1 MKTFKSTVSKPIFS
15 FGLSAILFGLVPT
28 AFSTDANQ
36 GAKNQPRYECSTD
49 ECRTQYGFIFKV
61 RSEGKENPVLDE
73 NNKEDFGLSRRVD
86 IHHNEVY
93 TYDEEGFTPD
103 QKKVE
108 VTSNMS
114 IRLENGGMLW
124 ATEDPALNNPSM
136 NINGPTAI
144 AFDNGV
150 ISEPVQFSYYNNYSA
165 FIERLELVVFDGHD
179 TDLVT
184 PLTTVNVPVTNNG
197 RYAWDGKVT
206 LDQQLVLGNNI
217 LYTLRAYDKDGH
229 MDETR
234 IKTIRL
240 VSSQEKSASLLHLR
254 DSVPGDLAQSQTQ
267 QQIANKIIEESTYGS
282 NSLRQQTIPVYGS
295 RVRIFGQDIP
305 QGEYVTVNGDHIP
318 VSVDGKF
325 VAEYLMPVGKHNFR
339 VGMGKNEAL
348 IEKELTVD
356 VTGKYLFMVALADIT
371 ASKNSISDHI
381 VAIGEGDQFDD
392 DFLLNG
398 RLAFYLKGKVKGK
411 YLITAQADTREREL
425 EHLFDGFMDKD
436 PKDVFRRLDPDRY
449 YPVYG
454 DDSRVYRDVDTQGKF
469 YLRVDW
475 DKSQAIWGNFNTGI
489 TDNEFAQYNRSLYG
503 AAVNWR
509 SIDATELGESKK
521 QVKAFASQAQ
531 TAFGHNEFLGTG
543 GSLYYLRNTDILPGS
558 QKIVLEV
565 RDNTTGRVEKR
576 MDLKEGA
583 DYEIDT
589 IQGRIILRKPLSQI
603 SREGV
608 DSIIRDR
615 PLDGFD
621 NILLVDYEY
630 LPTGFSSEDTT
641 VGGRA
646 KVWLG
651 EHVAVGGTMID
662 ENRAGDDYE
671 LQGVDVTL
679 QAGRGTYLKVESA
692 STKSNQA
699 GSYFSDNG
707 GFSFAEVAP
716 EPSANNQRKEGDA
729 FSAEARANFKELGW
743 TENSWVASAWHRKTE
758 AGYSVARRTTNE
770 EVVEAGVEVQGEI
783 NDALSVRA
791 KVSEYERG
799 DNNKLEQVEVG
810 VSYRVTPKSQLTA
823 EVRQLDETI
832 SGVST
837 SATLGAVQYKQRVG
851 ESWDI
856 YGTGQFTID
865 NDAGKYD
872 NNDLFTLGTKYLF
885 GSRSS
890 VGAEYSTGHRGE
902 AASLNADYYVTD
914 DYSVYGKYTF
924 STDTRNTVFGPS
936 VRDGFTLGQRWRV
949 SNQVTVF
956 NESNY
961 LKSPQETG
969 LVHTFGLDY
978 IPTRGWNL
986 GLSLQEGELEALSGV
1001 VNRQAATISG
1011 AYRSNDMNWSS
1022 KLEYRDD
1029 SGTENREQWL
1039 TTNRMTYRLDEDW
1052 RLAARINY
1060 SKTEDFTNP
1069 QNSARFIEGNLGF
1082 SYRPVD
1088 NNRWALLGRY
1098 TYLYDLR
1105 TLAQVTTG
1113 SDQKSNIFS
1122 LEGIYRFNPE
1132 WELAAKLARRTGMVR
1147 QGRGTGAWYKSTVEL
1162 TALQVRYHLI
1172 KEWDAL
1178 AEYRILRSIE
1188 NQDRRVGWLIG
1199 VDYHISDY
1207 FKVGLGYNFTDFSDN
1222 LANLEYEY
1230 GGWFLNFVGKY

>member
-1 MKTFKSTVSKPIFS
+1 MKTLNKVSNPMLS

-28 AFSTDANQ
+28 AFSNDANPS
-36 GAKNQPRYECSTD
+36 ADNKPRYECSD
-49 ECRTQYGFIFKV
+49 AECRTQYGFIFKV
-61 RSEGKENPVLDE
+61 RSKGETKPMVTDGKGEDLDA
-73 NNKEDFGLSRRVD
+73 SRRVD
-86 IHHNEVY
+86 VHYDEVY
-93 TYDEEGFTPD
+93 THNEEGFTPD

-108 VTSNMS
+108 VTSNMT

-124 ATEDPALNNPSM
+124 ATEDPALTNPSL
-136 NINGPTAI
+136 NINGPSSI
-144 AFDNGV
+144 AFENGV
-150 ISEPVQFSYYNNYSA
+150 INEPVQFSYYNNYSA
-165 FIERLELVVFDGHD
+165 FIDRFEVVVFDGQD
-179 TDLVT
+179 LDLVT
-184 PLTTVNVPVTNNG
+184 PLSTVNVPVANNG
-197 RYAWDGKVT
+197 RYEWDGKIT
-206 LDQQLVLGNNI
+206 LDKQLIQGDNL
-217 LYTLRAYDKDGH
+217 LYVLRAYDKDGY
-229 MDETR
+229 MDET
-234 IKTIRL
+234 KAKAMRL
-240 VSSQEKSASLLHLR
+240 VSSQEKKANLLRIR
-254 DSVPGDLAQSQTQ
+254 DSVPGDVAQSRSE
-267 QQIANKIIEESTYGS
+267 QQIAGKLIEENTYGT
-282 NSLRQQTIPVYGS
+282 NNLRQQTIPVYGS

-318 VSVDGKF
+318 VDLEGKF

-339 VGMGKNEAL
+339 VGMGTGKNVAA
-348 IEKELTVD
+348 KELTVD

-371 ASKNSISDHI
+371 ASKNNVSDHI
-381 VAIGEGDQFDD
+381 IAAGDGDKFDE

-436 PKDVFRRLDPDRY
+436 PRDVFRRLDPDRY

-469 YLRVDW
+469 YVRVDW

-489 TDNEFAQYNRSLYG
+489 TGNEFAQYNRSLYG
-503 AAVNWR
+503 AAINWR

-558 QKIVLEV
+558 QKVVLET
-565 RDNTTGRVEKR
+565 RDNTTGRVEQT
-576 MDLKEGA
+576 MELKEGV

-589 IQGRIILRKPLSQI
+589 IQGRIILSKPLSQI
-603 SREGV
+603 SRQGV
-608 DSIIRDR
+608 NSIIRDR

-621 NILLVDYEY
+621 NILMVDYEY

-646 KVWLG
+646 KIWLG
-651 EHVAVGGTMID
+651 DHVAVGGTMID

-671 LQGVDVTL
+671 LKGVDLTL

-707 GFSFAEVAP
+707 GFSFAEIAP
-716 EPSANNQRKEGDA
+716 EPSTNNPTKKGDA
-729 FSAEARANFKELGW
+729 FSVEARANFKELGM
-743 TENSWVASAWHRKTE
+743 TENSWVAGAWHRKTE

-770 EVVEAGVEVQGEI
+770 EVVETGIEVQGEV
-783 NDALSVRA
+783 NDKLAVRA
-791 KVSEYERG
+791 RLTEYERG
-799 DNNKLEQVEVG
+799 TNNKLEQAELG

-823 EVRQLDETI
+823 EVRKLEETI
-832 SGVST
+832 SGVAT
-837 SATLGAVQYKQRVG
+837 SATLGAIQYKQRIG
-851 ESWDI
+851 ESWDL

-865 NDAGKYD
+865 NDNGKYD
-872 NNDLFTLGTKYLF
+872 NNDLFTIGTKYLF

-902 AASLNADYYVTD
+902 AANLNADYYVTD
-914 DYSVYGKYTF
+914 NYSIYGKYTF

-936 VRDGFTLGQRWRV
+936 VRDGITLGQRWRM

-961 LKSPQETG
+961 LKAPQETG

-1001 VNRQAATISG
+1001 VNRQAATVSA
-1011 AYRSNDMNWSS
+1011 AYRSNEMNWSS

-1039 TTNRMTYRLDEDW
+1039 TTNRLTYRLDEDW

-1060 SKTEDFTNP
+1060 SKTEDLNDP
-1069 QNSARFIEGNLGF
+1069 QNNARFTEGNLGF
-1082 SYRPVD
+1082 SYRPVS

-1132 WELAAKLARRTGMVR
+1132 WELAAKLARRSGMVR
-1147 QGRGTGAWYKSTVEL
+1147 QGRGTGAWYKSTVQL
-1162 TALQVRYHLI
+1162 TAIQARYHLI

-1178 AEYRILRSIE
+1178 AEYRVLRSIE
-1188 NQDRRVGWLIG
+1188 NQDRRAGWLLG
-1199 VDYHISDY
+1199 ADYHISDN

-1230 GGWFLNFVGKY
+1230 DGWFLNFVGKY